1 MTGQRVITPE
11 TSSNMRSLMRLVV
24 SKGTGRK
31 ANIQG
36 YLIGGKTGT
45 AEKTSSRGYSKS
57 SKMVSFVGA
66 FPMNA
71 PLYALLV
78 TVDEPIGNKRTF
90 NYATGGWVAAPV
102 VGKVVDRIGT
112 MLGIAP
118 NPEAAISLPQI
129 KLARTKHTVHPEVRE
144 TSWEKSVALAV
155 SGKAGRQSAAEERM
169 VIRTRKALHRAV
181 STSEAHRPIAETLRS
196 TLERKVV
203 AR

>member
-1 MTGQRVITPE
+1 
-11 TSSNMRSLMRLVV
+11 MRLVV
-24 SKGTGRK
+24 SEGTGRK

-66 FPMNA
+66 FPMDA

-78 TVDEPIGNKRTF
+78 IVDEPVGNKRTF
-90 NYATGGWVAAPV
+90 NNATGGWVAAPV
-102 VGKVVDRIGT
+102 VGKVVERIGA

-118 NPEAAISLPQI
+118 NPEAAISLPEVRI
-129 KLARTKHTVHPEVRE
+129 AKTNRTVRPEVRRA
-144 TSWEKSVALAV
+144 SWEKSVALAV
-155 SGKAGRQSAAEERM
+155 SGEAGGQTATEERV
-169 VIRTRKALHRAV
+169 VIRARKALQRAV
-181 STSEAHRPIAETLRS
+181 STSEAHRPIAATLRS
-196 TLERKVV
+196 TVERKVV